1 MVKTKKLL
9 KFIEKYSINKEILV
23 LNIDNYKNLNKL
35 IDKNYKISVIK
46 KEDNLRIYNY
56 TSVIADDIFNIHN
69 LNKRYE
75 ISVINDLFEYKS
87 G

>member
-35 IDKNYKISVIK
+35 IDKNVS
-46 KEDNLRIYNY
+46 LH
-56 TSVIADDIFNIHN
+56 DIT
-69 LNKRYE
+69 Y
-75 ISVINDLFEYKS
+75 V
-87 G
+87 